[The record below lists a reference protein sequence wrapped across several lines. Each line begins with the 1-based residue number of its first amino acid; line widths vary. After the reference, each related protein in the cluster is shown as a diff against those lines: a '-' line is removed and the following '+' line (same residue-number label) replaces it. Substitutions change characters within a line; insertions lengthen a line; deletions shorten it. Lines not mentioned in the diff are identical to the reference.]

1 MGTFVEDH
9 KVVLLERIERDAK
22 LLEELKQKDISG
34 LDGFNKKHYERTIKN
49 LESNIEW
56 NQETVRLIDEG
67 KIES

>member
-9 KVVLLERIERDAK
+9 KVVLLERIEQDTK
-22 LLEELKQKDISG
+22 LLEELKPKDISG
-34 LDGFNKKHYERTIKN
+34 LDDFNKKHYERIIKN